1 VASSGALAERQRL
14 EAMRLE
20 GRLVACSAQA
30 EQSRLHAHSL
40 QAAHS
45 YADGARLRAAEDA
58 ERHRLKLELEEVR
71 AEVEE
76 LPLPLIP
83 SLNPTPNSNQVRAEV
98 EERHWA
104 RTELI
109 IAEEADLADLL
120 SARAA
125 AEAAA
130 PTAYTYGYA
139 LAPAASAASAASV
152 ISADEMESE
161 LEQARV
167 QLVAARRQSELARV
181 SLGARL
187 TRLPHTSLTPPSHL
201 HRGLGQGSTG

>member
-1 VASSGALAERQRL
+1 
-14 EAMRLE
+14 MRLE

-83 SLNPTPNSNQVRAEV
+83 SLNPNPNSNQVRAEV

-187 TRLPHTSLTPPSHL
+187 TRLPHTSIGGWGGVARVEVVRVTASAE
-201 HRGLGQGSTG
+201 G